1 MLVFLRVMMC
11 SLMLFFGVE
20 WNINVV
26 NGDDM
31 WLLFV
36 VVKMNLLV
44 GFKLNRKED
53 YFYGMWGV
61 SNWSW
66 VGVLEEE
73 CFW

>member
-1 MLVFLRVMMC
+1 
-11 SLMLFFGVE
+11 MLFFGVE

-44 GFKLNRKED
+44 GFNLNRKED
-53 YFYGMWGV
+53 YFFGVWGIW
-61 SNWSW
+61 NWSW